1 MMTILTVGF
10 ACLDLLCFTS
20 SGLELNGSI
29 TSDNVIYSGGGSCAN
44 TAYLLA
50 LWGEDIYHIGH
61 LNNDNH
67 GNQIETELANIGVN
81 TRQFIF
87 SEKMVTPLEAIT
99 VDEQNNSYTIISHR
113 LLQPPKLTIAEKNK
127 LAHFIQTVSENKH
140 DIVMLADGYEAE
152 LSEYLIEHLPKV
164 KMIMNVDNLSAN
176 SLYLAQQAD
185 YLIVTEQFASA
196 FVKLKAFHGSD
207 EIKSALKKLRNLT
220 NGKIIIRMN
229 KKDCVYLDHQ
239 QVVTIS
245 GFNKQAV
252 DDITENDIF
261 QGAFAYG
268 ISYGWP
274 LEKTI
279 LFANL
284 AIEAANKQKRG
295 RSAMP
300 NLVDINQA
308 GKDLI
313 KDFKYFF

>member
-1 MMTILTVGF
+1 MTILTVGF

-29 TSDNVIYSGGGSCAN
+29 TSDDVVYSGGGSCAN

-127 LAHFIQTVSENKH
+127 LDHFVQTVSENKH

-229 KKDCVYLDHQ
+229 NKDCVYLDRQ
-239 QVVTIS
+239 QVVIIP
-245 GFNKQAV
+245 GFNKQTA
-252 DDITENDIF
+252 DNITENDIF
-261 QGAFAYG
+261 QGAFTYG

-274 LEKTI
+274 LAKTI

-284 AIEAANKQKRG
+284 AIAAVKKQKRG
-295 RSAMP
+295 RKAMP

>member
-20 SGLELNGSI
+20 SSLEQNGSI
-29 TSDNVIYSGGGSCAN
+29 TSDNFVHCGGGSCAN

-61 LNNDNH
+61 LNNDHH
-67 GNQIETELANIGVN
+67 GNQIETELANVGVN

-87 SEKMVTPLEAIT
+87 SEKMITPLEAIT
-99 VDEQNNSYTIISHR
+99 INEQSNTYSIISHR
-113 LLQPPKLTIAEKNK
+113 LMQPPKLTITEKDK
-127 LAHFIQTVSENKH
+127 LAHFIRTVSENKH
-140 DIVMLADGYEAE
+140 EIVMLADGYEAE

-164 KMIMNVDNLSAN
+164 KVIMSVDNLSAN

-196 FVKLKAFHGSD
+196 FVKLKAFYNS
-207 EIKSALKKLRNLT
+207 EQIKNALKKLRNLT

-229 KKDCVYLDHQ
+229 NKDCVYLDRQ
-239 QVVTIS
+239 QVVIIP
-245 GFNKQAV
+245 GFNKQTA
-252 DDITENDIF
+252 DNITENDIF
-261 QGAFAYG
+261 QGAFTYG

-274 LEKTI
+274 LAKTI

-284 AIEAANKQKRG
+284 AIAAVKKQKRG
-295 RSAMP
+295 RKAMP

>member
-1 MMTILTVGF
+1 MTILTVGF

-20 SGLELNGSI
+20 PSLEQNGSI
-29 TSDNVIYSGGGSCAN
+29 TSDNFVRCGGGSCAN

-61 LNNDNH
+61 LNNDNY

-87 SEKMVTPLEAIT
+87 SEKMITPLEAIT
-99 VDEQNNSYTIISHR
+99 VDEKNNSYTIISHR
-113 LLQPPKLTIAEKNK
+113 LIQPPKLTTAEKNK
-127 LAHFIQTVSENKH
+127 LAHFIRTISENKH
-140 DIVMLADGYEAE
+140 EIVMLADGYEAE
-152 LSEYLIEHLPKV
+152 LGEYLIEHLPKV
-164 KMIMNVDNLSAN
+164 KVIMSVDNLSAN
-176 SLYLAQQAD
+176 SLYLAQHAD

-196 FVKLKAFHGSD
+196 FVKLKTFHDSD
-207 EIKSALKKLRNLT
+207 KIKNALKKLRNLT

-229 KKDCVYLDHQ
+229 NKDCVYLDRQ
-239 QVVTIS
+239 QVVIIP
-245 GFNKQAV
+245 GFNKQTA
-252 DDITENDIF
+252 DNITENDIF
-261 QGAFAYG
+261 QGAFTYG

-274 LEKTI
+274 LAKTI

-284 AIEAANKQKRG
+284 AIAAVKKQKRG
-295 RSAMP
+295 RKAMP